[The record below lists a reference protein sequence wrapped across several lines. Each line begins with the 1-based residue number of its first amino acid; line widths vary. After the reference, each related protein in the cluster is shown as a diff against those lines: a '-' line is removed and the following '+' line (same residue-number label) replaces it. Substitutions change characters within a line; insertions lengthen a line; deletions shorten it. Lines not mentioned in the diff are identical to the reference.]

1 MGTETAPLLSLRFEG
16 TLRGFEDAFGRL
28 REELDRRDLE
38 PTARYKIELVFEEIV
53 ANIVRHGMPEGGK
66 PDVRFSFGI
75 ADRCAVLV
83 FDDDGVPFDPRG
95 RADPAPARSLEEA
108 RIGGLGLMMVRKASQ
123 SMDYVRTAAGRNVL
137 TIVVP
142 LQAKTAAALSQA

>member
-1 MGTETAPLLSLRFEG
+1 MGSEAAQLLRLRFEG
-16 TLRGFEDAFGRL
+16 TLRGFEDAFTQL
-28 REELDRRDLE
+28 RAELDRRALE
-38 PTARYKIELVFEEIV
+38 PAARYKVELVFEEIV
-53 ANIVRHGMPEGGK
+53 ANIVRHGMPDGGA

-123 SMDYVRTAAGRNVL
+123 SMDYVRTDAGRNVL

-142 LQAKTAAALSQA
+142 LQATTVASLSQA